1 MANEHTDGR
10 SKPIHNGMNGELITA
25 TLFPDYERPRFTYQL
40 YGPNLML
47 SGEFSVGDIHDQ
59 MTGRGQSGYWNYYK
73 LSNGGFYMAP
83 KKDERLHITWPHSDF
98 DDVLTSDASGVVATL
113 FTLKFILVE
122 FRDAHVEAM
131 FLKLEDFARS
141 HAESQKILRAID
153 WL

>member
-1 MANEHTDGR
+1 MANKHTDGR
-10 SKPIHNGMNGELITA
+10 SESSNNGTDGELITA
-25 TLFPDYERPRFTYQL
+25 TIFPDHERVGFTYLL
-40 YGPNLML
+40 YGPNLMF

-59 MTGRGQSGYWNYYK
+59 MTGRDQSGYWNYYK

-83 KKDERLHITWPHSDF
+83 KRDELLHITWPHSDF
-98 DDVLTSDASGVVATL
+98 DGVLTSDASGIAATL
-113 FTLKFILVE
+113 FTLKFILAE

-131 FLKLEDFARS
+131 LLKLEDFARG